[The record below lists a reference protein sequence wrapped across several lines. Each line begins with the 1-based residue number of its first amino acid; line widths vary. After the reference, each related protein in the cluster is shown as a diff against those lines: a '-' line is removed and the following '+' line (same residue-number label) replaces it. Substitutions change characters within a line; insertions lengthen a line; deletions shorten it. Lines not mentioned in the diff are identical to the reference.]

1 MESSRCYFRILDRES
16 SRESARNQGFPE
28 EYLRYYHT
36 GEDERL
42 LMQQIRPE
50 AVILKESGASGGFS
64 EKLKA
69 AQELGIRIF
78 VIKRPPLHP
87 QLLVRKREIRPA

>member
-1 MESSRCYFRILDRES
+1 
-16 SRESARNQGFPE
+16 
-28 EYLRYYHT
+28 
-36 GEDERL
+36 
-42 LMQQIRPE
+42 MQQIRPE

-78 VIKRPPLHP
+78 LIKAPAASP

>member
-64 EKLKA
+64 EKLKSSSGTGHSHLCNKAPA
-69 AQELGIRIF
+69 AS
-78 VIKRPPLHP
+78 P

>member
-1 MESSRCYFRILDRES
+1 MDGKQPLLFRILDRES

-64 EKLKA
+64 EKLK
-69 AQELGIRIF
+69 
-78 VIKRPPLHP
+78 
-87 QLLVRKREIRPA
+87 QLRNWAFASL